1 MDQLNPIWEEFIA
14 WLPHVQ
20 LAHFLIVSAL
30 LFALGIYGIVT
41 RRNAILVLMG
51 VELVLNA
58 ANINL
63 IAFSRYGGVSLDGQ
77 AAAIFVIILAAS
89 EAAIALAI
97 VLNIYHRFQTVNIDD
112 VSSLKE

>member
-1 MDQLNPIWEEFIA
+1 MGSLESFAREFVA

-20 LAHFLIVSAL
+20 LAHFLIVSAI
-30 LFALGIYGIVT
+30 LFAFGIYGIAT

-58 ANINL
+58 ANINF
-63 IAFSRYGGVSLDGQ
+63 IAFARYTGTNLDGQ
-77 AAAIFVIILAAS
+77 VAAIFVIILAAA
-89 EAAIALAI
+89 EAAVALAI
-97 VLNIYHRFQTVNIDD
+97 VLNIYHRFQTVNVDE

>member
-1 MDQLNPIWEEFIA
+1 MDSSSSFVSEFVA
-14 WLPHVQ
+14 WLPHVG
-20 LAHFLIVSAL
+20 LTHFLIVSAL
-30 LFALGIYGIVT
+30 LFSLGIYGIAT

-58 ANINL
+58 ASINFV
-63 IAFSRYGGVSLDGQ
+63 AFSRYGGVNVDGQ
-77 AAAIFVIILAAS
+77 IVAIFVIILAAA

-97 VLNIYHRFQTVNIDD
+97 VLNIFHRFQTVNVDE